1 MVTGLFHIRLNDS
14 EKNKDE
20 GFFTLMTSG
29 ASIMCLED
37 EEYIIDEVAL
47 NKLKEKDIKYEP
59 VEKQKV
65 VNKKKALDGGKNATT
80 TKV

>member
-1 MVTGLFHIRLNDS
+1 MVSGLFHIRLNDS
-14 EKNKDE
+14 EENKDF

-29 ASIMCLED
+29 ASIVCLED

-47 NKLKEKDIKYEP
+47 KKLQEKNIKFES

-65 VNKKKALDGGKNATT
+65 VKQNNNLEGN
-80 TKV
+80 TKCHPN